1 MKWWWLLLLGRTDHL
16 FFSSFRWNI
25 LRRRSNTTTTTT
37 RHTECV
43 YGVNYNTQREV
54 ERGEEGITGRLN
66 SSHTH
71 NIREREKVFLLLLR
85 LPFFVILVIFFLLCK
100 IFRELFTT
108 LLSAL
113 FFLFPFFPRFLKWNN
128 VQYRVVC
135 WFTMG
140 ETLQKFLFFW
150 MSTRFLLGPLLLLLL
165 VKTLVQTERKTPAA
179 AVLRRQV
186 WPFSFVLVK
195 SCHKIIRRDGVLFWG
210 EHPTLRL

>member
-1 MKWWWLLLLGRTDHL
+1 MAAAAGEDGPSFLH
-16 FFSSFRWNI
+16 SFRWNI

-135 WFTMG
+135 WFTMR

-165 VKTLVQTERKTPAA
+165 LVKTLVQTERKRPAA